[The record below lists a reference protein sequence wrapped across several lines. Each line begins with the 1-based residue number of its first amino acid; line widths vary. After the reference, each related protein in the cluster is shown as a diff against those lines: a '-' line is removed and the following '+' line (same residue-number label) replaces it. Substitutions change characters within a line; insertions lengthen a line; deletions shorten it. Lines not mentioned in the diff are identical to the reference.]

1 MIFFK
6 SRDFQTAQ
14 KRGSAGRPVCA
25 GFIYKK
31 RPHVKPNLMIRGRR
45 GGISYGAST
54 FFLPDRCLMV
64 SNSPHGGVKAPPNL
78 PPNRHLVR
86 AGWSLHSP

>member
-14 KRGSAGRPVCA
+14 ERGQ
-25 GFIYKK
+25 
-31 RPHVKPNLMIRGRR
+31 R

-64 SNSPHGGVKAPPNL
+64 SNPPHGGVQAPPNL
-78 PPNRHLVR
+78 PQT
-86 AGWSLHSP
+86 ATWSAPGGHSIAHETPTEM